1 MACMPQSSS
10 HQQRR
15 RSSQVRSSRRQK
27 RSLWV
32 SLFKWLAIS
41 GITLGI
47 LCAIGVGLLYYK
59 VKPELP
65 DVSQLREV
73 QLQMPL
79 RIYTEDGQLIAEY
92 GEKRREPVQIS
103 AVPEDLKNAIIASE
117 DARFYKHPGV
127 DYQGLLRA
135 VYFLVKTG
143 EKGPGGS
150 TITMQVARNFFLTN
164 RKTYSR
170 KINEIFLALKI
181 ESELEKDEILELY
194 INKIYL
200 GNRSYGFAA
209 ASKVYYGKQISE
221 LELVEAAMLAG
232 LPKAPSRYNPI
243 VNPDRALLR
252 RDYVLRRMHEEN
264 MITAE
269 QFAEGKAQPV
279 TAVLHYSRPEAE
291 ANYVGEMVRER
302 IQQLYGDEWSTA
314 GFNVFTTIQSDAQK
328 TANAA
333 LRGALFDYEARH
345 GYTGPIDQL
354 SPEVLD
360 DPLQFAER
368 LGDLSDRGEML
379 PAAVIGVSDTSA
391 TVVTKAGDSY
401 IIPLDDV
408 LWARERI
415 ELDKRGPEITA
426 VSEVLAIGDVIHIL
440 MREDGTAQFVQEPKV
455 EGAFVALEPGSG
467 KVLALVGGFDYYRS
481 KFNRV
486 TQARRQP
493 GSTIKPFIYSAALEL
508 GDTAATIYNDAPVV
522 FHDAALEGEW
532 RPQNY
537 SGRFFG
543 PTRLREA
550 LVKSRNLVSIRVL
563 REITVESAIEYAA
576 RFGFRPSS
584 LPEDLSLA
592 LGNASI
598 TPMELSSAFAVFANG
613 GYKVPAHFIL
623 RIEDPRGDT
632 LYTAPKVVYCEDCL
646 KQDDESLELLS
657 EVDAVTE
664 QDSQNSNQ
672 VSDSADGDTEKVE
685 LLAELDVVNAPRV
698 IDERNAFIMNSIMRD
713 VVRRGTARRAGEALG
728 RADLAGKTGTTNNQL
743 DAWFAGYNSQVVAA
757 AWIGSDGLTPLG
769 RREAG
774 GVAALPMWT
783 AFMSKT
789 LAGMPEDEY
798 VTPEGLKTVRID
810 RKTGERAVSDDNI
823 MEFFIDGT
831 EPEGA
836 SSRAVRKT
844 TTNGANQAPVAA
856 PQTKTQKKNE
866 VEQLF

>member
-1 MACMPQSSS
+1 MPQSSS
-10 HQQRR
+10 HQQPRQPSEVRSNRR
-15 RSSQVRSSRRQK
+15 RK

-47 LCAIGVGLLYYK
+47 FCAIGVGLLYYK
-59 VKPELP
+59 VKPDLP

-103 AVPEDLKNAIIASE
+103 AVPDDLKNAIIASE

-127 DYQGLLRA
+127 DYQGIMRA

-209 ASKVYYGKQISE
+209 ASKVYYGKQIND
-221 LELVEAAMLAG
+221 LELIEAAMLAG

-243 VNPDRALLR
+243 VNPERALLR

-269 QFAEGKAQPV
+269 QFAEAKAQPD
-279 TAVLHYSRPEAE
+279 TAELHYSRPEAE

-302 IQQLYGDEWSTA
+302 IQQLYGDKWSTA

-328 TANAA
+328 NANAA

-345 GYTGPIDQL
+345 GYTGPIDRL
-354 SPEVLD
+354 EPEVMD
-360 DPLQFAER
+360 DPELFEER
-368 LGDLSDRGEML
+368 LDELSDRGGMI
-379 PAAVIGVSDTSA
+379 PAAVIDVTDTSA
-391 TVVTKAGDSY
+391 TVVNKEGERY

-426 VSEVLAIGDVIHIL
+426 VTEVLAVGDVIHIR

-467 KVLALVGGFDYYRS
+467 EVLALVGGFDYFRS

-493 GSTIKPFIYSAALEL
+493 GSTIKPFIYSAALHM

-522 FHDAALEGEW
+522 FHDPALEGEW

-563 REITVESAIEYAA
+563 REITVESAIEYAQ
-576 RFGFRPSS
+576 RFGFKPSS

-598 TPMELSSAFAVFANG
+598 TPMELSSGFAVFANG

-632 LYTAPKVVYCEDCL
+632 LYTAPEVVYCEDCL
-646 KQDDESLELLS
+646 KDNDESLELLS

-664 QDSQNSNQ
+664 EDTAQAENTTE
-672 VSDSADGDTEKVE
+672 GDVEKVE
-685 LLAELDVVNAPRV
+685 QLAELDIVNAPRV
-698 IDERNAFIMNSIMRD
+698 IDARNAFVMNSIMRD

-728 RADLAGKTGTTNNQL
+728 RSDLAGKTGTTNNQL

-789 LAGMPEDEY
+789 LEGMPEDQI

-810 RKTGERAVSDDNI
+810 RKTGEAAITDDNI
-823 MEFFIDGT
+823 LEFFIEGT

-836 SSRAVRKT
+836 NNRVISKRNSTGAV
-844 TTNGANQAPVAA
+844 QSQVAA
-856 PQTKTQKKNE
+856 PRTKSQKKNE

>member
-1 MACMPQSSS
+1 MPQSSS
-10 HQQRR
+10 HQQPRQPSEVHGNRR
-15 RSSQVRSSRRQK
+15 RK

-47 LCAIGVGLLYYK
+47 FCAIGVGVLYYK
-59 VKPELP
+59 VKPDLP

-103 AVPEDLKNAIIASE
+103 AVPDDLKNAIIASE

-127 DYQGLLRA
+127 DYQGILRA

-209 ASKVYYGKQISE
+209 ASKVYYGKQVNE

-243 VNPDRALLR
+243 VNPERALLR

-269 QFAEGKAQPV
+269 QFAEAKAQPV

-345 GYTGPIDQL
+345 GYTGPIDRL
-354 SPEVLD
+354 EPEVLD
-360 DPLQFAER
+360 DPEQFAER
-368 LGDLSDRGEML
+368 LDDLSDRGGML
-379 PAAVIGVSDTSA
+379 PAAVIDVTDTSA
-391 TVVTKAGDSY
+391 TVVTKEGESY

-415 ELDKRGPEITA
+415 EVDKRGPEITA
-426 VSEVLAIGDVIHIL
+426 VTEVLAVGDVIHIR
-440 MREDGTAQFVQEPKV
+440 MREDGSAQFIQEPKV

-563 REITVESAIEYAA
+563 REITVESAIEYAQ
-576 RFGFRPSS
+576 RFGFKPSS

-613 GYKVPAHFIL
+613 GYKVPAHFIM
-623 RIEDPRGDT
+623 RIEDPRGET
-632 LYTAPKVVYCEDCL
+632 LYTAPEVVYCEDCL
-646 KQDDESLELLS
+646 KEVEESLELLS
-657 EVDAVTE
+657 EVDAVSEEDAVQAENTTE
-664 QDSQNSNQ
+664 
-672 VSDSADGDTEKVE
+672 GDTQKVE
-685 LLAELDVVNAPRV
+685 LLAELDIVNAPRV

-713 VVRRGTARRAGEALG
+713 VVKRGTARRAGEALG
-728 RADLAGKTGTTNNQL
+728 RVDLAGKTGTTNNQL

-774 GVAALPMWT
+774 GIAALPMWT

-789 LAGMPEDEY
+789 LEGMPEDQY

-810 RKTGERAVSDDNI
+810 RKTGEAAVTDDNLL
-823 MEFFIDGT
+823 EFFIEGT
-831 EPEGA
+831 EPEETTARPSRRRNNAGA
-836 SSRAVRKT
+836 Q
-844 TTNGANQAPVAA
+844 QAPVSA
-856 PQTKTQKKNE
+856 PQTKSQKKNE

>member
-1 MACMPQSSS
+1 MPQSSS
-10 HQQRR
+10 HQQPRQPSEVRSNRR
-15 RSSQVRSSRRQK
+15 RK

-47 LCAIGVGLLYYK
+47 FCAIGVGLLYYK
-59 VKPELP
+59 VKPDLP

-103 AVPEDLKNAIIASE
+103 AVPDDLKNAIIASE

-127 DYQGLLRA
+127 DYQGIMRA

-209 ASKVYYGKQISE
+209 ASKVYYGKQIND
-221 LELVEAAMLAG
+221 LELIEAAMLAG

-243 VNPDRALLR
+243 VNPERALLR

-269 QFAEGKAQPV
+269 QFAEAKAQPD
-279 TAVLHYSRPEAE
+279 TAELHYSRPEAE

-302 IQQLYGDEWSTA
+302 IQQLYGEKWSTA

-328 TANAA
+328 NANAA

-345 GYTGPIDQL
+345 GYTGPIDRL
-354 SPEVLD
+354 EPEVMD
-360 DPLQFAER
+360 DPELFEER
-368 LGDLSDRGEML
+368 LDELSDRGGMI
-379 PAAVIGVSDTSA
+379 PAAVIDVTDTSA
-391 TVVTKAGDSY
+391 TVVNKEGERY

-426 VSEVLAIGDVIHIL
+426 VTEVLAVGDVIHIR

-467 KVLALVGGFDYYRS
+467 EVLALVGGFDYFRS

-493 GSTIKPFIYSAALEL
+493 GSTIKPFIYSAALHM

-522 FHDAALEGEW
+522 FHDPALEGEW

-563 REITVESAIEYAA
+563 REITVESAIEYAQ
-576 RFGFRPSS
+576 RFGFKPSS

-598 TPMELSSAFAVFANG
+598 TPMELSSGFAVFANG

-632 LYTAPKVVYCEDCL
+632 LYTAPEVVYCEDCL
-646 KQDDESLELLS
+646 KDNDESLELLS

-664 QDSQNSNQ
+664 EDTAQAENTTE
-672 VSDSADGDTEKVE
+672 GDVEKVE
-685 LLAELDVVNAPRV
+685 QLAELDIVNAPRV
-698 IDERNAFIMNSIMRD
+698 IDARNAFVMNSIMRD

-728 RADLAGKTGTTNNQL
+728 RSDLAGKTGTTNNQL

-789 LAGMPEDEY
+789 LEGMPEDQI

-810 RKTGERAVSDDNI
+810 RKTGEAAITDDNI
-823 MEFFIDGT
+823 LEFFIEGT

-836 SSRAVRKT
+836 NNRVISKRNSTGAV
-844 TTNGANQAPVAA
+844 QSQVAA
-856 PQTKTQKKNE
+856 PRTKSQKKNE

>member
-1 MACMPQSSS
+1 MPQSSS
-10 HQQRR
+10 HQQPRQPSEVRSNRR
-15 RSSQVRSSRRQK
+15 RK

-47 LCAIGVGLLYYK
+47 FCAIGVGLLYYK
-59 VKPELP
+59 VKPDLP

-103 AVPEDLKNAIIASE
+103 AVPDDLKNAIIASE

-127 DYQGLLRA
+127 DYQGIMRA

-209 ASKVYYGKQISE
+209 ASKVYYGKQIND
-221 LELVEAAMLAG
+221 LELIEAAMLAG

-243 VNPDRALLR
+243 VNPERALLR

-269 QFAEGKAQPV
+269 QFAEAKAQPD
-279 TAVLHYSRPEAE
+279 TAELHYSRPEAE

-328 TANAA
+328 SANAA

-345 GYTGPIDQL
+345 GYTGPIDRL
-354 SPEVLD
+354 EPEVMD
-360 DPLQFAER
+360 DPELFEER
-368 LGDLSDRGEML
+368 LDELSDRGGMI
-379 PAAVIGVSDTSA
+379 PAAVIDVTDTSA
-391 TVVTKAGDSY
+391 TVVNKEGERY

-426 VSEVLAIGDVIHIL
+426 VTEVLAVGDVIHIR

-467 KVLALVGGFDYYRS
+467 EVLALVGGFDYFRS

-493 GSTIKPFIYSAALEL
+493 GSTIKPFIYSAALHM

-522 FHDAALEGEW
+522 FHDPALEGEW

-563 REITVESAIEYAA
+563 REITVESAIEYAQ
-576 RFGFRPSS
+576 RFGFKPSS

-598 TPMELSSAFAVFANG
+598 TPMELSSGFAVFANG

-632 LYTAPKVVYCEDCL
+632 LYTAPEVVYCEDCL
-646 KQDDESLELLS
+646 KDNDESLELLS

-664 QDSQNSNQ
+664 EDTAQAENTTE
-672 VSDSADGDTEKVE
+672 GDVEKVE
-685 LLAELDVVNAPRV
+685 QLAEVDIVNAPRV
-698 IDERNAFIMNSIMRD
+698 IDARNAFVMNSIMRD

-728 RADLAGKTGTTNNQL
+728 RSDLAGKTGTTNNQL

-789 LAGMPEDEY
+789 LEGMPEDQI

-810 RKTGERAVSDDNI
+810 RKTGEAAITDDNI
-823 MEFFIDGT
+823 LEFFIEGT

-836 SSRAVRKT
+836 NNRVISKRNSTGAV
-844 TTNGANQAPVAA
+844 QSQVAA
-856 PQTKTQKKNE
+856 PRTKSQKKNE